1 MESTSRLWTRRVLTG
16 LVGFGMVASGILKF
30 VRPPPLVENFERY
43 HLLDKLPLIAVIEL
57 VCAALFLIPKTSSLG
72 VLLVTGYFGG
82 AVVAHL
88 VANDPV
94 GLVPVAVLGLSAWAV
109 AWLRY
114 PELFASFRR

>member
-1 MESTSRLWTRRVLTG
+1 MLTG

-30 VRPPPLVENFERY
+30 VGPPPLVENFQRY

-94 GLVPVAVLGLSAWAV
+94 GLVPVAVMGLSAWAV
-109 AWLRY
+109 AALRN